1 MENWVGLVI
10 SGTILVIAGLGIKFL
25 WPFIKESWIYEHAKR
40 IVDEMEETFGSGTGT
55 IKFNAAFD
63 LMQKWLDERGIKV
76 DIVTIE
82 RIIRSAVGAL
92 HNEQGK
98 PNGTKLDPD
107 MINLRLEEIGVENV
121 KAEK

>member
-10 SGTILVIAGLGIKFL
+10 SGVILVLSGLGIKFL

-63 LMQKWLDERGIKV
+63 LLQKWLDERGIKV
-76 DIVTIE
+76 DVVTID

-98 PNGTKLDPD
+98 PNSNKLDNS
-107 MINLRLEEIGVENV
+107 IVNLRLEEIGVENV
-121 KAEK
+121 KAE

>member
-10 SGTILVIAGLGIKFL
+10 SGVILVLSGLGIKFL
-25 WPFIKESWIYEHAKR
+25 WPFIKESWIYQHAKR

-63 LMQKWLDERGIKV
+63 LLQKWLDERGIKV
-76 DIVTIE
+76 DVVTIE

-98 PNGTKLDPD
+98 PNSNKLDNS
-107 MINLRLEEIGVENV
+107 IVNLRLEEIGVENV
-121 KAEK
+121 KAE

>member
-10 SGTILVIAGLGIKFL
+10 SGVILVLSGLGIKFL

-63 LMQKWLDERGIKV
+63 LLQKWLDGRGIKV
-76 DIVTIE
+76 DVGTIE

-98 PNGTKLDPD
+98 PNSNKLDNS
-107 MINLRLEEIGVENV
+107 IVNLRLEEIGVENV
-121 KAEK
+121 KAE

>member
-10 SGTILVIAGLGIKFL
+10 SGVILVLSGLGIKFL
-25 WPFIKESWIYEHAKR
+25 WPFIKESWIYQHAKR
-40 IVDEMEETFGSGTGT
+40 IVDEMEETFGSGTGQ

-63 LMQKWLDERGIKV
+63 LLQKWLDERGIKV
-76 DIVTIE
+76 DVVTIE

-98 PNGTKLDPD
+98 PNSNKLDNS
-107 MINLRLEEIGVENV
+107 IVNLRLEEIGVENV
-121 KAEK
+121 KAE

>member
-1 MENWVGLVI
+1 MENWLGLVI
-10 SGTILVIAGLGIKFL
+10 SGVILVLSGLGIKFL

-40 IVDEMEETFGSGTGT
+40 IVDEMEETFGSGTGQ
-55 IKFNAAFD
+55 IKFDAAFE
-63 LMQKWLDERGIKV
+63 LMQKWLNERGIKV

-98 PNGTKLDPD
+98 PNSTKLDPD

-121 KAEK
+121 KAEM

>member
-10 SGTILVIAGLGIKFL
+10 SGVILVLSGLGIKFL

-63 LMQKWLDERGIKV
+63 LLQKWLDERGIKLDV
-76 DIVTIE
+76 VTIE
-82 RIIRSAVGAL
+82 RIICSAVGAL

-98 PNGTKLDPD
+98 PNSNKLDNS
-107 MINLRLEEIGVENV
+107 IVNLRLEEIGVENV
-121 KAEK
+121 KAE

>member
-10 SGTILVIAGLGIKFL
+10 SGVILVLSGLGIKFL

-63 LMQKWLDERGIKV
+63 LLQKWLDERGIKV
-76 DIVTIE
+76 DVVTIE

-98 PNGTKLDPD
+98 PNSNKLDNS
-107 MINLRLEEIGVENV
+107 IVNLRLEEIGVENV
-121 KAEK
+121 KAE

>member
-10 SGTILVIAGLGIKFL
+10 SGVILVLSGLGIKFL

-98 PNGTKLDPD
+98 PNGTKLEPY

>member
-1 MENWVGLVI
+1 MENWLGLVI
-10 SGTILVIAGLGIKFL
+10 SGVILVLSGLGIKFL

-40 IVDEMEETFGSGTGT
+40 IVDEMEETFGSGTGQ
-55 IKFNAAFD
+55 IKFDAAFD

-98 PNGTKLDPD
+98 PNSTKLAPY

-121 KAEK
+121 KAEM

>member
-10 SGTILVIAGLGIKFL
+10 SGVILVLSGLGIKFL